1 MSRFLGYNYLLRPVP
16 FCRLS
21 VPVVTLL
28 PVPTF
33 AEDMVPEPEML
44 NDSPVARF
52 EIVVRSDPFTEVDPS

>member
-1 MSRFLGYNYLLRPVP
+1 M
-16 FCRLS
+16 
-21 VPVVTLL
+21 TLL